1 MVIIRWDG
9 TRVNNESAIVLATPY
24 IMPHRYDAQNMA
36 TEYADMEPLRA
47 YIHKKRTQGVRITYM
62 GLVIAAYHKAYLENP
77 KINRFVMNKKI
88 YQRKHFCVSFV
99 MLKKRPDGTP
109 DESLLKVYIEP
120 DDDVLAVQKKITD
133 MIEENANAQ
142 EENGTDKFANA
153 VFTVPVLPNL
163 VMGLARL
170 LDRWGILPR
179 KIIDISPFHTSMF
192 ITNLA
197 SINTTHIFHHAYEFG
212 TTSVF
217 LCMGKPVMD
226 YIHGNYKKKLLPLS
240 CVMDERI
247 CGGVEYAQF
256 WVSFNRYLKHPE
268 LLERGAESGEKK
280 AEAKEEAE
288 KEET

>member
-1 MVIIRWDG
+1 MIVIRWDG
-9 TRVNNESAIVLATPY
+9 TRVKNESAIVAATPY
-24 IMPHRYDAQNMA
+24 IMPHRYDAQNMV

-47 YIHKKRTQGVRITYM
+47 YIQEKRKAGVRVTYM
-62 GLVIAAYHKAYLENP
+62 GLVIAAYHRAYLENP

-120 DDDVLAVQKKITD
+120 DDDVLSIQKKITD

-142 EENGTDKFANA
+142 EDNGTDKFANA
-153 VFTVPVLPNL
+153 VFTVPLLPSI
-163 VMGLARL
+163 VVGLARL

-179 KIIDISPFHTSMF
+179 KIIEISPFHTSMF

-226 YIHGNYKKKLLPLS
+226 YIHGDYKKKILPLS
-240 CVMDERI
+240 GVMDERI

-268 LLERGAESGEKK
+268 LLERRA
-280 AEAKEEAE
+280 AEADKAP
-288 KEET
+288 ETAAV